1 MIKEFEGK
9 NRNEAIEKAI
19 QELGL
24 DRDELDVEIIEE
36 GKGLFKKG
44 PVKIRIC
51 IDDEEISEENS
62 FEDNSLSQE
71 KERLEAENDLEREVL
86 SFLSTL
92 VEKMG
97 YGSDVYISS
106 REENKIGIEIDS
118 DHSGILIG
126 KQGKNLD
133 ALQLLIN
140 VFAGK
145 LGFGETKFLIDIENY
160 RLKRENA
167 LIALARKTAF
177 YLKKTKGSKL
187 LDLMNPYERRIIH
200 TTINEFEDLHT
211 VSEGEG
217 LYKRVRIFYKEV
229 N

>member
-1 MIKEFEGK
+1 MIKEFEGRT
-9 NRNEAIEKAI
+9 RNEAIEKAI

-51 IDDEEISEENS
+51 IEEEDFEEENS
-62 FEDNSLSQE
+62 LEGSIPKE
-71 KERLEAENDLEREVL
+71 KGRLEPETESEIAIVN
-86 SFLSTL
+86 FLSTL

-97 YGSDVYISS
+97 FSSDIYISF
-106 REENKIGIEIDS
+106 REENKIGLEIDS
-118 DHSGILIG
+118 EHSGILIG

-145 LGFGETKFLIDIENY
+145 LGMEDVKFLVDIENY
-160 RLKRENA
+160 RSKREA
-167 LIALARKTAF
+167 SLVSLAIKTAH

-200 TTINEFEDLHT
+200 TTINEFQNLHT

-229 N
+229 E